1 MCLTGSCQLAGVF
14 FRLALID
21 EAGGKAAQYRSAAE
35 RLLTF
40 VMGTQNLVTEAP
52 GLRGGVKGSYPV
64 DGDYGR
70 YQLLNWAA
78 KFFVDALLLADA
90 DTQENLGEGAGLPDA
105 RVAI

>member
-1 MCLTGSCQLAGVF
+1 MSHGKSSIAGVF
-14 FRLALID
+14 FRLGLID
-21 EAGGKAAQYRSAAE
+21 EAVGKAAQYRSAAE

-78 KFFVDALLLADA
+78 KFFVDALLLAEA
-90 DTQENLGEGAGLPDA
+90 EIQEKPRE
-105 RVAI
+105 VAKTLS

>member
-1 MCLTGSCQLAGVF
+1 MCLTGSCQLAAVF